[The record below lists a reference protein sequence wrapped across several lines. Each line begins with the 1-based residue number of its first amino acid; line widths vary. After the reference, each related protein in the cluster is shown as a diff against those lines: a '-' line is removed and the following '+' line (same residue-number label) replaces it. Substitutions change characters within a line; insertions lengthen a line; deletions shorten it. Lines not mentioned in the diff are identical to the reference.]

1 MPVSLTKQKKIHLSA
16 VPTIPLQMLS
26 RKERWAIP
34 LSCVHH
40 FVLITSEK
48 TPCTW
53 LSTSQMLTGHFPFH
67 SESFFYCSF
76 TNLLKWR
83 LHYGKMVRIP
93 GYSMAVRALYH
104 SDGLVKSRLV
114 DFKCFLSDQH
124 TRLEIKKSKFSWT
137 EIMYFA
143 EMNTIQGRQCE
154 VRMFLP
160 VSISSIID
168 FLPCTVQ
175 LESQHSAAVVSNLG
189 APVSTCF
196 YSHSVT
202 QGRHTK
208 N

>member
-1 MPVSLTKQKKIHLSA
+1 MPVSLTKQKKKIHLSA

-124 TRLEIKKSKFSWT
+124 TRLEIKKVKGFMDRDNVFCRDEHHSGKTVWGKDVFTSINIIHHRLSSLHCSAGVSAFSSCC
-137 EIMYFA
+137 I
-143 EMNTIQGRQCE
+143 
-154 VRMFLP
+154 
-160 VSISSIID
+160 
-168 FLPCTVQ
+168 
-175 LESQHSAAVVSNLG
+175 
-189 APVSTCF
+189 
-196 YSHSVT
+196 
-202 QGRHTK
+202 
-208 N
+208 